1 MTAARFDMAAERR
14 RLEGSSVAER
24 AGWPQ
29 AALYGLILEI
39 ALARPSVRTTL
50 RAARELSLR
59 ASRGPSPRRVSGSVF
74 PRRVDTNA

>member
-39 ALARPSVRTTL
+39 ALVPPES
-50 RAARELSLR
+50 RAT
-59 ASRGPSPRRVSGSVF
+59 SRS
-74 PRRVDTNA
+74 